1 MAMPAL
7 TAAPPVTLAEFAA
20 LPEWPR
26 YELVKGE
33 LVELMS
39 VCREHE
45 ETVARVIRHLGNYID
60 LLDPGEV
67 YGSNRA
73 FVTGPNSPASSRM
86 PDVSFVSHAR
96 LGRPDLHGML
106 YDGAPDLA
114 VEVVSPGN
122 SAAEMEQKVR
132 EYLAAGGQAV
142 WVLDYTA
149 RTLTVHTGDAPP
161 AVLTDDD
168 IVDGGAYLPGFVCP
182 VSDLMPRPRP

>member
-1 MAMPAL
+1 MTTQVL

-20 LPEWPR
+20 LPERPR
-26 YELVKGE
+26 YELVKGD

-39 VCREHE
+39 ASEEHE
-45 ETVARVIRHLGNYID
+45 ETVALVIMSVGIHVRARRLGK
-60 LLDPGEV
+60 V

-73 FVTGPNSPASSRM
+73 FVTGPNSPATSRL

-96 LGRPDLHGML
+96 LARPDLHGML

-122 SAAEMEQKVR
+122 SAAEIAQKVR

-149 RTLTVHTGDAPP
+149 RTLTIHTGNAPP
-161 AVLTDDD
+161 AVLTDGD
-168 IVDGGAYLPGFVCP
+168 IVDGSPCLPGFACP
-182 VSDLMPRPRP
+182 LTDLLPRR

>member
-1 MAMPAL
+1 MATPVL
-7 TAAPPVTLAEFAA
+7 IAAPPVTLAEFAA

-39 VCREHE
+39 ASREHE
-45 ETVARVIRHLGNYID
+45 KTAGLALINVGSYVLRHD
-60 LLDPGEV
+60 LGEV
-67 YGSNRA
+67 YTSNRA
-73 FVTGPNSPASSRM
+73 FVTGPLSPATSRL
-86 PDVSFVSHAR
+86 PGVSFVSNAR

-122 SAAEMEQKVR
+122 SAAEIAQKVR
-132 EYLAAGGQAV
+132 EYLVAGGQAV

-149 RTLTVHTGDAPP
+149 RTLTVHTANAPP
-161 AVLTDDD
+161 AVLTDGD
-168 IVDGGAYLPGFVCP
+168 IVDGGAYLPGFACP
-182 VSDLMPRPRP
+182 VSDLLP

>member
-1 MAMPAL
+1 MATPVL
-7 TAAPPVTLAEFAA
+7 IAAPPMTLAEFAA

-33 LVELMS
+33 LLELMS
-39 VCREHE
+39 ASEEHE
-45 ETVARVIRHLGNYID
+45 ETVALVIMSVGIHARTHWLGK
-60 LLDPGEV
+60 V

-73 FVTGPNSPASSRM
+73 FVTGPESPASSRL
-86 PDVSFVSHAR
+86 PDVSFVSNAR

-122 SAAEMEQKVR
+122 TAAEMAQKVR

-149 RTLTVHTGDAPP
+149 RTLTVHTANAPP
-161 AVLTDDD
+161 AVLTDGD
-168 IVDGGAYLPGFVCP
+168 IVDGGNYLPGFACP
-182 VSDLMPRPRP
+182 VSDLLPRR

>member
-1 MAMPAL
+1 MAIPVL
-7 TAAPPVTLAEFAA
+7 IAAPPVTLAEFAA

-39 VCREHE
+39 ASEEHE

-60 LLDPGEV
+60 LHDLGKV

-73 FVTGPNSPASSRM
+73 FVTGPESPASSRM
-86 PDVSFVSHAR
+86 PDVSFVSNAR

-122 SAAEMEQKVR
+122 SAAEIAQKVR

-149 RTLTVHTGDAPP
+149 RTLTVHTANAPP
-161 AVLTDDD
+161 AVLTDGD
-168 IVDGGAYLPGFVCP
+168 IVEGGSYLPGFACP
-182 VSDLMPRPRP
+182 VSDLLPRQ

>member
-1 MAMPAL
+1 MTTQVL

-39 VCREHE
+39 ASEEHE
-45 ETVARVIRHLGNYID
+45 ETVALVIMSVGIHVRAHRLGK
-60 LLDPGEV
+60 V

-73 FVTGPNSPASSRM
+73 FVTGPNSPATSRL

-96 LGRPDLHGML
+96 LDRPDLHGML

-122 SAAEMEQKVR
+122 SAAEIAQKVR

-142 WVLDYTA
+142 WVLDYTT
-149 RTLTVHTGDAPP
+149 RTLTVHTDDAPP
-161 AVLTDDD
+161 AVLTDGD
-168 IVDGGAYLPGFVCP
+168 IVDGGACLPGFACP
-182 VSDLMPRPRP
+182 VSDLLPRPRP

>member
-1 MAMPAL
+1 MATPVL
-7 TAAPPVTLAEFAA
+7 IAAPPVTLAEFAA

-39 VCREHE
+39 ASREHE
-45 ETVARVIRHLGNYID
+45 KAVARVIRQLGNYID
-60 LLDPGEV
+60 PLDLGEV

-73 FVTGPNSPASSRM
+73 FVTGPESPASSRL
-86 PDVSFVSHAR
+86 PDVSFVSNAR

-122 SAAEMEQKVR
+122 SAAEMAQKVR

-149 RTLTVHTGDAPP
+149 RTLTVHTANAPP
-161 AVLTDDD
+161 AVLTDGD
-168 IVDGGAYLPGFVCP
+168 IVDGGSYLPGFACP
-182 VSDLMPRPRP
+182 VSDLLP